1 MRFSMIKLMTL
12 AIMQS
17 CSLSSFGQQSA
28 VWNTEHYRERMAEFA
43 KMRSIDATDIVM
55 LGNSLTEFGGDWSKR
70 LGLKH
75 VRNRG
80 IAGDNVDGVLNRLD
94 AILSKKPKAILLMIG
109 INDISQDQTAEQIF
123 EKYQRL
129 IDRIWAQAA
138 DTKLYVQSVL
148 PINESFGRWKT
159 LEGKTDVVPILNV
172 KLRHYC
178 ERNHIAYINLFKDF
192 IYHGTNEMRRPLTSD
207 GLHLTSLGYK
217 LWAFRIKKV
226 LNKN

>member
-12 AIMQS
+12 AIMLS
-17 CSLSSFGQQSA
+17 CSLSSFGQQAA

-70 LGLKH
+70 L
-75 VRNRG
+75 
-80 IAGDNVDGVLNRLD
+80 GVLNRLD

-159 LEGKTDVVPILNV
+159 LEGKTDVVPVLNV

-207 GLHLTSLGYK
+207 GLHLTYLGYK

>member
-12 AIMQS
+12 AIMLS
-17 CSLSSFGQQSA
+17 CSLSSFGQQVA

-159 LEGKTDVVPILNV
+159 LEGKTDVVPVLNV
-172 KLRHYC
+172 KLIF
-178 ERNHIAYINLFKDF
+178 IASVTISRISICSRISF
-192 IYHGTNEMRRPLTSD
+192 IMAPMKCVVRSRLTVSTLPPWAISC
-207 GLHLTSLGYK
+207 GLLELKRY
-217 LWAFRIKKV
+217 
-226 LNKN
+226 

>member
-1 MRFSMIKLMTL
+1 MYLSAIKSTLL
-12 AIMQS
+12 AIMF
-17 CSLSSFGQQSA
+17 SLSLPVFGQQDA
-28 VWNTEHYRERMAEFA
+28 VWNTVHYRDRIAEFV
-43 KMRSIDATDIVM
+43 KMRSIDSTDIVM

-80 IAGDNVDGVLNRLD
+80 ITGDNIYGVLNRLD
-94 AILSKKPKAILLMIG
+94 AILSKKPKVILLMIG
-109 INDISQDQTAEQIF
+109 INDISQDQTADQIF
-123 EKYQRL
+123 AKYQRL

-159 LEGKTDVVPILNV
+159 LEGKTDVVPALNI
-172 KLRHYC
+172 KLRRYC
-178 ERNHIAYINLFKDF
+178 ERNNIAYINLFKDF
-192 IYHGTNEMRRPLTSD
+192 VYHGTNEMRRPLTSD

-226 LNKN
+226 LNKK